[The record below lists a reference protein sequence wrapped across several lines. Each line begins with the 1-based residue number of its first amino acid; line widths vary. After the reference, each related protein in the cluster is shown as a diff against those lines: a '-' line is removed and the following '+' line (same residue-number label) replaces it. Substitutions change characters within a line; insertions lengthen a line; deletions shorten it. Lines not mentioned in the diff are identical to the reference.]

1 MADIVSEEMTLSI
14 ENLFVDGDT
23 RAITLKNP
31 KMTSLDTQ
39 LENLNSFMQTKNILI
54 GDKDG
59 ATFGRIQRVNRIIKD
74 KKYIDLDAT

>member
-1 MADIVSEEMTLSI
+1 MADIVSEEMTLAI

-23 RAITLKNP
+23 RTLTLKNP

-39 LENLNSFMQTKNILI
+39 LENLNTFMQTKNILI

-59 ATFGRIQRVNRIIKD
+59 ATFGRIQRAKRIVKT
-74 KKYIDLDAT
+74 KKYIDLQAT